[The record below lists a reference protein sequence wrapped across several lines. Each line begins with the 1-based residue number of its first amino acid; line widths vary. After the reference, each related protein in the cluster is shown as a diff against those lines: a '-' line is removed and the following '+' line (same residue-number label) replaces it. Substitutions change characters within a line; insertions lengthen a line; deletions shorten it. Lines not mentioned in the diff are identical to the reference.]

1 MFRKIFPL
9 FAPALFA
16 LAASLAFGQAG
27 DDSVRV
33 TVTMNPDGS
42 KTVYETN
49 GATHR
54 SVATTTDAKGKARGR
69 IIYQLDN
76 EGRYESG
83 TVFNASG
90 KFRFKTLY
98 RYDSGGRLSEETQ
111 LAKDGT
117 VLHKIVYSFDAD
129 GHPSGY
135 SIYDGAGTLLGR
147 TTPATGAP
155 PARGKR

>member
-1 MFRKIFPL
+1 MFRKIFPR
-9 FAPALFA
+9 FAPALVAFCA
-16 LAASLAFGQAG
+16 TLACAQT
-27 DDSVRV
+27 DDDAVRV

-42 KTVYETN
+42 KTVYQTN

-54 SVATTTDAKGKARGR
+54 SVATTTDAKGKARGK
-69 IIYQLDN
+69 IIYQLDS

-83 TVFNASG
+83 TVFTANG

-111 LAKDGT
+111 LARDGT

-135 SIYDGAGTLLGR
+135 AIYDGSGALLGR
-147 TTPATGAP
+147 TTPKQSP
-155 PARGKR
+155 SRR

>member
-1 MFRKIFPL
+1 
-9 FAPALFA
+9 
-16 LAASLAFGQAG
+16 
-27 DDSVRV
+27 
-33 TVTMNPDGS
+33 MNPDGS

-83 TVFNASG
+83 AVFNASG

-117 VLHKIVYSFDAD
+117 VLHKIVYSFDA
-129 GHPSGY
+129 
-135 SIYDGAGTLLGR
+135 AGTR
-147 TTPATGAP
+147 AVIPSTMARAP
-155 PARGKR
+155 CSGERRRNRRPARPGQKVIAPSQASRRDIARASSLHFVILSAAKDH

>member
-1 MFRKIFPL
+1 MFRKIFPR
-9 FAPALFA
+9 FAPALVA
-16 LAASLAFGQAG
+16 LCASLALGQAG

-33 TVTMNPDGS
+33 TMTMNPDGS

-49 GATHR
+49 GATHL
-54 SVATTTDAKGKARGR
+54 SVATTTGANGKAFGK
-69 IIYQLDN
+69 IIYRLDS

-98 RYDSGGRLSEETQ
+98 RYDSGSRLSEETQ
-111 LAKDGT
+111 QAKDGT

-135 SIYDGAGTLLGR
+135 AIYDGAGTLLGR
-147 TTPATGAP
+147 TTPKTSA
-155 PARGKR
+155 ARAR